1 MDSKQVSRN
10 ITGFSSVILD
20 SLRIVAALTVLVY
33 HMYMH
38 WLPTHGTTD
47 MLAKYAH
54 GGVVVFFVLSG
65 YVIAYTTIQRNR
77 GGRQYMLARFS
88 RLYSIVIP
96 ALAVTAFT
104 ELALLMT
111 DPELSASMTRGAIVP
126 RYILSMFLSNEVWFL
141 SAAPPING
149 PLWSLSY
156 EFWYYIIFGLFF
168 FRKKSLKWLLAG
180 LLACVVAGPK
190 ILLMMPIWLFGYLSY
205 KFSPGIE
212 KKSSWLLFLSFL
224 VAAGASFVFLP
235 AWPGKLGNAPLFF
248 SGQFITDII
257 EGIFIALSLTF
268 MPTGG
273 TSVAKLIRPIR
284 RAADLTFPI
293 YVLHFPLLILYDSL
307 SDQAVAHS
315 HQLIVPTIAVLIAC
329 IIIGLILERYRRVWD
344 TAFHT
349 LFGFGAQFLSLR
361 KRVYPK
367 AGEKARNA

>member
-38 WLPTHGTTD
+38 WLPTHETTD
-47 MLAKYAH
+47 ALSKYAH

-104 ELALLMT
+104 ELTLLMV
-111 DPELSASMTRGAIVP
+111 DPQLSASMTRGATVP
-126 RYILSMFLSNEVWFL
+126 RYVLSTFLSNEVWFF
-141 SAAPPING
+141 SAAPPVNG

-168 FRKKSLKWLLAG
+168 FRKKNVQWLLAG
-180 LLACVVAGPK
+180 LFACVVAGPK

-205 KFSPGIE
+205 KFSPNTG
-212 KKSSWLLFLSFL
+212 KKSSWVLFMSSS
-224 VAAGASFVFLP
+224 VAASASFVFLP
-235 AWPGKLGNAPLFF
+235 EWPGKLGNAPLFF
-248 SGQFITDII
+248 SGQFITDTIS
-257 EGIFIALSLTF
+257 GIFIALSLTF

-307 SDQAVAHS
+307 SDQAVTHS
-315 HQLIVPTIAVLIAC
+315 YQLIVPTIAVLIAC
-329 IIIGLILERYRRVWD
+329 IVIGLILERYRRIWD
-344 TAFHT
+344 AGFHN
-349 LFGFGAQFLSLR
+349 LFTFGAYFLPLI
-361 KRVYPK
+361 KRIYPQSQEK
-367 AGEKARNA
+367 AGKA